1 MPRGYD
7 PCMRY
12 LPNILLVLAL
22 PAGALGFAIGL
33 RVLEALVPDL
43 AQGIVGL
50 FVGLF
55 VGGLFMM
62 PFLVP
67 FFDRMAKRD
76 LAAHRAAEALAR
88 GEDDQP
94 GQGDQPAKQV

>member
-1 MPRGYD
+1 
-7 PCMRY
+7 
-12 LPNILLVLAL
+12 
-22 PAGALGFAIGL
+22 
-33 RVLEALVPDL
+33 
-43 AQGIVGL
+43 
-50 FVGLF
+50 
-55 VGGLFMM
+55 MM

-94 GQGDQPAKQV
+94 GQDDQPGNR

>member
-1 MPRGYD
+1 
-7 PCMRY
+7 MRY
-12 LPNILLVLAL
+12 LPNLLLVLAL
-22 PAGALGFAIGL
+22 PAGALGYAVGL
-33 RVLEALVPDL
+33 RVLSALAPEL
-43 AQGIVGL
+43 AQGILGL
-50 FVGLF
+50 FLGLF

-88 GEDDQP
+88 GEDDQS
-94 GQGDQPAKQV
+94 GQDDQPAKQV